1 MLALAAPMAWCYLL
15 FFCRG
20 FGAIG
25 PFVDMIYKMCA
36 GDMSRFFIIY
46 IIYVLGLAQAFSV
59 VMKGIEGYQNEGYT
73 IMTLMRM
80 TFGEFDF
87 FSFEKSRHPTLAKL
101 LFFYFMLFVTV
112 LLMNM
117 LIAMMAN
124 TYQNISDRSE
134 KEWRRQWAQI
144 IMVLERSVKPSEL
157 KKLQDDYSVDMAREG
172 IEERRRGLMVIKK
185 SSLPSK
191 ADKRKTAILNWQV
204 LGIDSVKNKLQ
215 QQATKNRLTAV
226 ST

>member
-1 MLALAAPMAWCYLL
+1 
-15 FFCRG
+15 
-20 FGAIG
+20 
-25 PFVDMIYKMCA
+25 
-36 GDMSRFFIIY
+36 
-46 IIYVLGLAQAFSV
+46 
-59 VMKGIEGYQNEGYT
+59 
-73 IMTLMRM
+73 MTLMRM

-87 FSFEKSRHPTLAKL
+87 FQFDKSRHATLAKL

-157 KKLQDDYSVDMAREG
+157 KKLQDDYSVDMARDGTED
-172 IEERRRGLMVIKK
+172 RRRGLMVIKK

-191 ADKRKTAILNWQV
+191 ADKRRTAISNWQV
-204 LGIDSVKNKLQ
+204 LGVDSVKNRLQ
-215 QQATKNRLTAV
+215 EQATQKRQKPLTAV